1 MSPASSAAVLPR
13 MMRHLSVVHSTHYIQ
28 YIVAVH
34 YCTIGSQQVSTKDTP
49 PARSPRTTVK
59 RSPKRG
65 RYDRETVNA
74 IFDEAL
80 ICHVGFVADGSPF
93 VIPTIH
99 ARVGDVLYFHGSPA
113 SRMMRLMKKG
123 AEVCVTATLVD
134 GIVAAR
140 SAFNHSLGFR
150 SAMVIG
156 PTRLVDD
163 PDESA
168 IALEAITNAVLPG
181 RWAEA
186 RPPSRNEDKGTL
198 VVAVP
203 IDEYSAKVRGN
214 EVSDKPEDYDLPI
227 WAGAIPLSV
236 TAGAPESDGRNL
248 PGVEIPESVKAF
260 VASHTPVDQR

>member
-1 MSPASSAAVLPR
+1 MSTERAPAAP
-13 MMRHLSVVHSTHYIQ
+13 
-28 YIVAVH
+28 
-34 YCTIGSQQVSTKDTP
+34 SQ
-49 PARSPRTTVK
+49 RTTVK
-59 RSPKRG
+59 RSPQRG

-80 ICHVGFVADGSPF
+80 ICHVGFVADDSPF

-113 SRMMRLMKKG
+113 SRMLRLMKKG
-123 AEVCVTATLVD
+123 TEVCVTATLID

-156 PTRLVDD
+156 LARLVDD

-168 IALEAITNAVLPG
+168 IALEAVTDAVLPG

-186 RPPSRNEDKGTL
+186 RQPSRNEDKGTL

-214 EVSDKPEDYDLPI
+214 EVTDKPEDYDLPI

-236 TAGAPESDGRNL
+236 TAGAPEPDDRNL
-248 PGVEIPESVKAF
+248 PGVEVPESVKAF
-260 VASHTPVDQR
+260 VASHTPFEQ